1 MSNRMQ
7 IPTPASRRKIYNK
20 LVLKGAKQHNLKDVT
35 ADFPLNTLTVVT
47 GVSGSGKTT
56 LVKQILYPALKKHL
70 DLPHPTAPGLHKSL
84 EGDVDVITQIEMISQ
99 SPIGRSSRSNPI
111 TYVKAYDAIRKL
123 MSSQQL
129 SLIRGYKPGHFSFNV
144 EGGRCETC
152 KGEGEQVVEMQFLAD
167 VRLECEEC
175 RGKKFRAEVLE
186 VNYKGK

>member
-1 MSNRMQ
+1 M
-7 IPTPASRRKIYNK
+7 
-20 LVLKGAKQHNLKDVT
+20 
-35 ADFPLNTLTVVT
+35 
-47 GVSGSGKTT
+47 
-56 LVKQILYPALKKHL
+56 

-84 EGDVDVITQIEMISQ
+84 EGDLGVVTQIEMISQ

-123 MSSQQL
+123 MSSQQI

-167 VRLECEEC
+167 VRLECEEEET
-175 RGKKFRAEVLE
+175 AEELINLIRTNRVSTRQIEPLD
-186 VNYKGK
+186 